1 MDLQFNAIVG
11 GKVFKDS
18 YNLNLSSDL
27 QQCILSCTTCFQV
40 CELTLSLVRCREP
53 DTYLQSEHSK
63 ALTDCAQICST
74 AASFMQRESHMHEII
89 LKACADICRS
99 TADICKLVSDS
110 DGIMQSCAKVCYQ
123 CADNCEKTA
132 SIHH

>member
-1 MDLQFNAIVG
+1 MDLQFNAVVG

-18 YNLNLSSDL
+18 FNLNLSNDL

-53 DTYLQSEHSK
+53 GTYMQSSHAK

-74 AASFMQRESHMHEII
+74 AASFMQRESELNDVVI
-89 LKACADICRS
+89 KACAEICRA
-99 TADICKLVSDS
+99 TADICKATADT
-110 DGIMQSCAKVCYQ
+110 DGILQSCARVCYQ
-123 CADNCEKTA
+123 CADSCDKTA